1 MTRVTRSQQ
10 VLPTHSDSL
19 ADTTWAPPAQSS
31 MRASAHLAS
40 HGAALSRNG
49 GSSAS
54 LSLRPRTPGGR
65 AKCRPRTAVR
75 KFSLRGGARL
85 ALLCGRARHRQGA
98 SARFSAALRVVAF
111 PYPVWQRC
119 MARLAPAACL
129 KPGQAQARM
138 RSRSSVGG
146 SSGLLHACRLS
157 HANQCEMSSFAL
169 RNMRNAKCPKCEYTF
184 LIV

>member
-1 MTRVTRSQQ
+1 MTRSQQ

-138 RSRSSVGG
+138 RSRNFLGRVWVG
-146 SSGLLHACRLS
+146 RV
-157 HANQCEMSSFAL
+157 AL
-169 RNMRNAKCPKCEYTF
+169 RFDEVSESHGWLARPAMRLGAKMALVPQA
-184 LIV
+184 